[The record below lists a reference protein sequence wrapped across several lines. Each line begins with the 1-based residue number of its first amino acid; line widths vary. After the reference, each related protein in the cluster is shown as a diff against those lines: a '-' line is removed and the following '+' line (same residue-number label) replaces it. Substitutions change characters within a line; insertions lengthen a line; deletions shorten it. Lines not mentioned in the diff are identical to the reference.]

1 MFTGLIEQKSKVLKV
16 DSTIDETQLEIN
28 NDGLDDLKEGD
39 SVAVNG
45 VCLTAHDI
53 TGTSFRVT
61 MINETKRIT
70 SLKDIDDG
78 SEVNLERA
86 LTLSARLGGH
96 LVSGHVDATGT
107 VTDITSDGNAVVMKI
122 KCPPRLMKYMVD
134 KGSVT
139 IDGTSLTLFEVDY
152 GAQTITLNL
161 IPETLERT
169 ILGSK
174 HEQDTVNIEA
184 DQIIKHIEH
193 LLQHGDLD
201 ITKLSK
207 AGGPDV

>member
-16 DSTIDETQLEIN
+16 NSTIDDTQLEIESS
-28 NDGLDDLKEGD
+28 GFDDLKEGD

-45 VCLTAHDI
+45 VCLTAYDI
-53 TGTSFRVT
+53 TERSFKVT

-70 SLKDIDDG
+70 SLKDINDG
-78 SEVNLERA
+78 QEVNLERA
-86 LTLSARLGGH
+86 LKLSERLGGH

-107 VTDITSDGNAVVMKI
+107 ITDIFNDGNAVVMKI
-122 KCPPRLMKYMVD
+122 KCPSRLMKYMAD

-139 IDGTSLTLFEVDY
+139 IDGISLTLFEVDHEEE
-152 GAQTITLNL
+152 TITLNL
-161 IPETLERT
+161 IPETIERT
-169 ILGSK
+169 ILGSRNV
-174 HEQDTVNIEA
+174 QDTVNIEA
-184 DQIIKHIEH
+184 DQVIKHIEH

-207 AGGPDV
+207 AGGLDV

>member
-16 DSTIDETQLEIN
+16 NSTIDDTQFEIN
-28 NDGLDDLKEGD
+28 NDDFDDLKEGD

-53 TGTSFRVT
+53 TDKSFKVT

-70 SLKDIDDG
+70 SLKDISDG
-78 SEVNLERA
+78 DEVNLERA

-96 LVSGHVDATGT
+96 LVSGHVDAAGI
-107 VTDITSDGNAVVMKI
+107 VADIKSDGNAVVMKI
-122 KCPPRLMKYMVD
+122 KCPAGLMKYMVD
-134 KGSVT
+134 KGSVA
-139 IDGTSLTLFEVDY
+139 IEGISLTLFEVDHQE
-152 GAQTITLNL
+152 QTITLNL
-161 IPETLERT
+161 IPETIERT
-169 ILGSK
+169 ILGST
-174 HEQDTVNIEA
+174 HVQDTVNIEA

-201 ITKLSK
+201 IRKLSK
-207 AGGPDV
+207 AGGLDV